1 MNLINNKIITI
12 PCAII
17 LMLNIGIM
25 GSSSWARDGEIRH
38 SALDSSQI
46 SAPKIYTIYNI
57 SMDETASSSRKASST
72 ALKKAQRIALEKL
85 FRKIIREEDHKQLPK
100 LSDGQVMELVSG
112 IEVANEKS
120 SHVRYIADFTVH
132 FSRDKIYNFLSELQL
147 PFAETL
153 SRPVSIL
160 TVLEKGGAVVLW
172 EKNNE
177 WRDAWTGYDTVNNLV
192 PIEVVGASLTNRMAI
207 TAWQAQR
214 GGRDVLDKFSD
225 QRGLRKLYVM
235 SAQVENNLTEGSR
248 MLVLR
253 IFSNGEEAVEFKKT
267 IAVENRDDD
276 LSELYDEA
284 IKQATYWLDNQW
296 KEKVMIHF
304 GSSSHLMVNIKYDQH
319 EDWFEIKKRLESI
332 SLIRKVTYRAFK
344 MMSAEID
351 MEHSG
356 DVEQIILTLEQED
369 LILANQ
375 SENMPEVMNGIMPET
390 MNAPVV
396 PSWVLTL
403 KK

>member
-1 MNLINNKIITI
+1 M
-12 PCAII
+12 II
-17 LMLNIGIM
+17 LMLNINVM
-25 GSSSWARDGEIRH
+25 GSRSWAQDGELRH
-38 SALDSSQI
+38 SVLDGGQI
-46 SAPKIYTIYNI
+46 NAPKIYTIYNI

-72 ALKKAQRIALEKL
+72 ALQKAQRVALEKL
-85 FRKIIREEDHKQLPK
+85 FRKMIREEDHKQLPK

-214 GGRDVLDKFSD
+214 GGQDVLDKFSE

-235 SAQVENNLTEGSR
+235 SARVENNLTEGSR

-253 IFSNGEEAVEFKKT
+253 IFSNGEEAVEFTKT

-375 SENMPEVMNGIMPET
+375 SENMLGNMNET
-390 MNAPVV
+390 MPDTMDSPVA